1 MRFTCNVATLKRAL
15 ALLKLDEPG
24 THLSMTGQAAQLQFR
39 CYTDDGNFRIDH
51 AIPVEVEVPG
61 KATVPPDTLSRIC
74 NYAVG
79 ETLRFSHHEW
89 HGCLDI
95 EGNQHRH
102 AVRTHGEKRQK
113 PALAELADAPE
124 YEVQAP
130 QFGAALKSV
139 LFASVQLSDSEEANR
154 RPLITGALFHQH
166 EGEERVVATDGRR
179 MAMIT
184 LPLTNKPA
192 VAETSVP
199 MRAMPYAACMKM
211 IDLVESLNPNVCHLR
226 FTENAMC
233 FQAEGVSLRCLL
245 PKGDFPD
252 YKCVFEKASSANL
265 RVKVNREEL
274 LWALKVIRVGD
285 DHPHNRTEFRVS
297 DGGLTVENS
306 TRVGNSK
313 ACVPIQYEGVDTA
326 AAFDARFFEEA
337 LLQTDA
343 TEVTLWMRPPEPTAQ
358 MRLELAPNFQYVV
371 MPMR

>member
-1 MRFTCNVATLKRAL
+1 MRFTCNVAALKRAL
-15 ALLKLDEPG
+15 TLLKLDEPN

-51 AIPVEVEVPG
+51 AIPADIEDPG

-74 NYAVG
+74 NHTDG

-102 AVRTHGEKRQK
+102 AVRTHAEKWQN
-113 PALAELADAPE
+113 PALLELADSPD

-139 LFASVQLSDSEEANR
+139 LFASVQLSDAEEANR
-154 RPLITGALFHQH
+154 RSLITGALFHRH
-166 EGEERVVATDGRR
+166 DAEERIVATDGRR
-179 MAMIT
+179 MAIVT
-184 LPLTNKPA
+184 LPAMNKA
-192 VAETSVP
+192 VDTKVSIP

-211 IDLVESLNPNVCHLR
+211 IDLIESLNPNIFRFR
-226 FTENAMC
+226 FTEIAMG
-233 FQAEGVSLRCLL
+233 FEAEGVSLKCLL

-252 YKCVFEKASSANL
+252 YKWVLEKASSARL
-265 RVKVNREEL
+265 EIRLSRQKL
-274 LWALKVIRVGD
+274 LWALRAIRLGD

-297 DGGLTVENS
+297 NGQLTVANS
-306 TRVGNSK
+306 TRWGNSK
-313 ACVPIQYEGVDTA
+313 ACVPIQYEGTDTA
-326 AAFDARFFEEA
+326 AAFDAKFIEEG

-343 TEVTLWMRPPEPTAQ
+343 AEVIFWMRPEPTVQ
-358 MRLELAPNFQYVV
+358 IRLELAQNSQYVV
-371 MPMR
+371 MPMK

>member
-102 AVRTHGEKRQK
+102 AVRTHGEKWQN

-211 IDLVESLNPNVCHLR
+211 IDLVESLNPHVCLLR
-226 FTENAMC
+226 FTENAMG
-233 FQAEGVSLRCLL
+233 FEAEGVSLRCLL

-252 YKCVFEKASSANL
+252 YKWVLEQASSANL

-274 LWALKVIRVGD
+274 LWALRVIRVGD

-297 DGGLTVENS
+297 AGQLTVEII
-306 TRVGNSK
+306 TRWGNSK

-343 TEVTLWMRPPEPTAQ
+343 TEVTLWMRPEPTAH